1 MTYEAICKKIGFD
14 PIVDGY
20 NYNYSDHEDDR
31 HVSPFASLSLEELD
45 FLADY
50 YKKHRKKH

>member
-1 MTYEAICKKIGFD
+1 MTYNDICEKLGFD

-20 NYNYSDHEDDR
+20 QNKASDHEDDR
-31 HVSPFASLSLEELD
+31 QISPFSVLNLAELD

-50 YKKHRKKH
+50 LKKNR